1 MKRMNSLNA
10 FGQNSIVSAEE
21 GGFKDYINASYIN
34 SCLDQRLF
42 IAAMAPPKNYIGQFW
57 QMIFENNTG
66 LIMMLC
72 CLKGNQC
79 DFYFGK
85 PAKEVKE
92 NRITFE
98 SDKYWTPDRKQE
110 FTVEV
115 VKEKSVLQDKLIKRK
130 LKVTRRENCSD

>member
-1 MKRMNSLNA
+1 
-10 FGQNSIVSAEE
+10 
-21 GGFKDYINASYIN
+21 
-34 SCLDQRLF
+34 
-42 IAAMAPPKNYIGQFW
+42 MAPPKNFIGQFW

-72 CLKGNQC
+72 LLKVNQC

-85 PAKEVKE
+85 PAKE

-98 SDKYWTPDRKQE
+98 PDKYWTPDRKQE

-115 VKEKSVLQDKLIKRK
+115 VKEKYVLQGQLIKRK
-130 LKVTRRENCSD
+130 LKVTRREICSD